1 MAALH
6 FHLCRH
12 MFRLAMASHSR
23 WPCVFTSIGIYYSLT
38 PWLAYTIPPFVADTA
53 QFLYVFCPAGRGQED
68 HFAGQDMLGWGI
80 RTEAVPYND
89 PTRTHSNPG
98 RYARQYHRIS
108 HSPSQVGAVISL
120 RLRYSTLN
128 IKDYKPNQAGTRT
141 RVLPPPGGVS
151 CPQWAQA
158 ISLPGGAGSWRL

>member
-1 MAALH
+1 MAALVDCH
-6 FHLCRH
+6 CCAEFHIRAAEPYNIRSIVEAKAPWRCSHPR
-12 MFRLAMASHSR
+12 ASS
-23 WPCVFTSIGIYYSLT
+23 V
-38 PWLAYTIPPFVADTA
+38 AYGFDFPF
-53 QFLYVFCPAGRGQED
+53 GQED

-80 RTEAVPYND
+80 RTEAVPYID